1 MDKKIN
7 LVTKP
12 PRRTPIIVSQ
22 KIKFILK
29 NKIFCELG
37 CAEGDNLALVKE
49 YTKRVIGIDIN
60 VDRIIFA
67 KQKRNL
73 NVEICDYRTESIPRA
88 DIYYFWP
95 SNSLRD
101 TPIFDLEINFQNGS

>member
-1 MDKKIN
+1 MNKKIN
-7 LVTKP
+7 LITKP

-37 CAEGDNLALVKE
+37 CAEGDNLTLVKK
-49 YTKRVIGIDIN
+49 YAKRVIGIDIN
-60 VDRIIFA
+60 VGRIQFA
-67 KQKRNL
+67 KERNL
-73 NVEICDYRTESIPRA
+73 NVKICDYRTKSIPQA

-101 TPIFDLEINFQNGS
+101 TPT